1 MIAGFGILGFRY
13 VLALMTCKENSW
25 LTTACSIRCD
35 ENGIRPLCL
44 GSRPSDTLEGATDY
58 MLASESIALVQLGFK
73 DVVVILPAQAVFMQ
87 KGAAPQFSQV
97 VPIKTYAPDLFEY
110 LYLARPDTWIDG
122 VGFMSLFV
130 FSAAVMA
137 FLFFYQPV
145 SLLVD
150 NKRAEAV
157 SYFFKTI
164 GIFGIVTAI
173 VLTLTSLQ

>member
-1 MIAGFGILGFRY
+1 MVSNHMKQPKPTNPGYSIYMKWNPSVNAG
-13 VLALMTCKENSW
+13 LAVAYIGAVSVFLRFIE
-25 LTTACSIRCD
+25 SIRH
-35 ENGIRPLCL
+35 
-44 GSRPSDTLEGATDY
+44 DT
-58 MLASESIALVQLGFK
+58 
-73 DVVVILPAQAVFMQ
+73 
-87 KGAAPQFSQV
+87 
-97 VPIKTYAPDLFEY
+97 
-110 LYLARPDTWIDG
+110 PDTWIDG

>member
-1 MIAGFGILGFRY
+1 MALRSYNERMKWHPFLNAG
-13 VLALMTCKENSW
+13 LAVAYIGAVSVFLRFIE
-25 LTTACSIRCD
+25 SIRH
-35 ENGIRPLCL
+35 
-44 GSRPSDTLEGATDY
+44 DT
-58 MLASESIALVQLGFK
+58 
-73 DVVVILPAQAVFMQ
+73 
-87 KGAAPQFSQV
+87 
-97 VPIKTYAPDLFEY
+97 
-110 LYLARPDTWIDG
+110 PDTWIDG

-164 GIFGIVTAI
+164 GLFGIVTAI
-173 VLTLTSLQ
+173 VLTLATLQ